1 MLLAAVSCLPLTTS
15 VEQTQPIFLLA
26 ATDRVISSLS
36 PGNATEVSKH
46 DDLGALLRD
55 ICDAARRA
63 VVVVGNASEASVVRA
78 RRPCD
83 AVDALVEGGGGA
95 PGAEA
100 RSGRCG
106 GPACRSLRLF
116 KVRAIAAGLEQAPGG
131 AIYVDNDVALRAGA
145 ADALFA
151 LVGAVAAAGRA
162 LGLAPAP
169 WCVPPGHALDD
180 VPAAFCERNT
190 GLIAFADV
198 GRSLG
203 VVAAWRDELARN
215 ASFDR
220 GGKRVIRGRFN
231 TSVPR
236 AIVPEKSREMTARPK
251 MSRHEWN
258 MTERGASK
266 VGNVP
271 PKVFLCPG
279 PSTTTRCPCGARSTG
294 AAATSTTS
302 RRPCSAGARAASGRP
317 ARRRTGRSSGT
328 TTAPRASASR
338 GGRPA
343 ATRPRAAASGPN

>member
-151 LVGAVAAAGRA
+151 LVGAVADAGRA
-162 LGLAPAP
+162 LGRAPAP

-180 VPAAFCERNT
+180 VPAAFCERNA

-266 VGNVP
+266 VGNFP
-271 PKVFLCPG
+271 PKVFPPRSFDHDQMPMRRALYRRRGDLHDLPASVQCRRTCGKRTPCPAEDR
-279 PSTTTRCPCGARSTG
+279 PLLWHYHRAARLRFARRTPG
-294 AAATSTTS
+294 CDAAACCGF
-302 RRPCSAGARAASGRP
+302 RP
-317 ARRRTGRSSGT
+317 
-328 TTAPRASASR
+328 
-338 GGRPA
+338 
-343 ATRPRAAASGPN
+343 